1 MLAIPAVRQAGLMLL
16 QGFVSGSQLQSNQ
29 RGLVQ
34 SMSVENNQ
42 TQVARIRQSLLA
54 QIEGG
59 LLPPGGK
66 LPSER
71 SLSEL
76 FDTTRITLKDALLAL
91 EAEGC
96 IYREDRRGWFVAP
109 PRLEYN
115 PQYRVH
121 FQQMVQQQQRR
132 VDTRVLSARSMVATP
147 EMCQRL
153 QLSALAR
160 VLQICRQ
167 RSLDGRVV
175 MYVEHYLKPEC
186 FPGIMNE
193 DLSQS
198 LTELYQTRY
207 GLHYRRSRFDI
218 TPTAARGEV
227 AQALMLADGSP
238 ILRITRINYDQQQR
252 IIDCDVEYW
261 RHDAIRLSV
270 DSQLPTEP
278 GDLGITAMPMG

>member
-1 MLAIPAVRQAGLMLL
+1 MMAT
-16 QGFVSGSQLQSNQ
+16 
-29 RGLVQ
+29 
-34 SMSVENNQ
+34 ENNQ
-42 TQVARIRQSLLA
+42 TQVAQIRQSLLA
-54 QIEGG
+54 QIAGG
-59 LLPPGGK
+59 LLPPGAK

-71 SLSEL
+71 TLSHL

-91 EAEGC
+91 EAEGS

-132 VDTRVLSARSMVATP
+132 VDTRVLASRSMVAAP
-147 EMCQRL
+147 EISQRL
-153 QLSALAR
+153 QLPALAR
-160 VLQICRQ
+160 VLQICRL

-175 MYVEHYLKPEC
+175 LYVEHYLKPEC
-186 FPGIMNE
+186 FPGIMAE

-207 GLHYRRSRFDI
+207 GLQYRRSRFDI

-227 AQALMLADGSP
+227 AQALMLAEGSP
-238 ILRITRINYDQQQR
+238 ILRIARVNYDQNQR
-252 IIDCDVEYW
+252 IIDCDIEYW
-261 RHDAIRLSV
+261 RHDAIRVTV
-270 DSQLPTEP
+270 DSQLAAKSGE
-278 GDLGITAMPMG
+278 LATAMPMA

>member
-1 MLAIPAVRQAGLMLL
+1 
-16 QGFVSGSQLQSNQ
+16 
-29 RGLVQ
+29 
-34 SMSVENNQ
+34 MSVVSNQ

-54 QIEGG
+54 QIDSG

-71 SLSEL
+71 TLSEL
-76 FDTTRITLKDALLAL
+76 FETTRITLKDALLAL

-115 PQYRVH
+115 PQYRAH
-121 FQQMVQQQQRR
+121 FQQMVVQQQRR
-132 VDTRVLSARSMVATP
+132 VDTRVLSASSMVATP
-147 EMCQRL
+147 ELSQRL
-153 QLSALAR
+153 ELPALAR
-160 VLQICRQ
+160 LLQIRRL

-175 MYVEHYLKPEC
+175 LYVEHYLKPEC
-186 FPGIMNE
+186 FPGIMQE

-218 TPTAARGEV
+218 MPTAARGEV

-238 ILRITRINYDQQQR
+238 ILQIARVNYDQQQR
-252 IIDCDVEYW
+252 IIDCDIEYW

-270 DSQLPTEP
+270 DSQLPAEQ
-278 GDLGITAMPMG
+278 GDLAIAAMPLG